1 MHFIAIGLN
10 HKTAP
15 VHLREQVSFTSAT
28 LCAFLN
34 RLKLPQNGASPP
46 AGTILHETVILSTCN
61 RLEYFAVTPHP
72 EAGVEEIIARLSD
85 TFGVAAETFRPHL
98 YILRD
103 DAVVEHLMRVAAGL
117 DSMVLGEAQILGQVV
132 TAYQTAAAHHTAGPF
147 LCRLFERAI
156 HAGKRARTETGIGL
170 NPASI
175 SSVAV
180 QLARRHLG
188 GLAGKTVMILGA
200 GEMGTLAMKVLV
212 NEGVGQ
218 LLIVNRTRQ
227 RAVTIAERWNAEP
240 YTFDDMP
247 TALARADL
255 VIASTAAPHAVLRK
269 PQVAQAV
276 AARPDRPLLIVD
288 IALPR
293 DVEPDVADLPNVH
306 LHNLDHLQAQIAENL
321 KAREQEIPN
330 VEAILAEETAA
341 FLHWQRSLGVKPTIT
356 TFRRQFD
363 ALRRQ
368 ELERALNRLTN
379 LSQREQKIVTE
390 LSHRLMNKFL
400 HPPTA
405 RLRAEAANGNGFL
418 YAKALHEL
426 FALEAGSQEAGNGK
440 QGLRN

>member
-34 RLKLPQNGASPP
+34 QLPLSQKGASPP
-46 AGTILHETVILSTCN
+46 ADTALQETVILSTCN
-61 RLEYFAVTPHP
+61 RLEYYAATSRP
-72 EAGVEEIIARLSD
+72 EAAIEEIIARLSRN
-85 TFGVAAETFRPHL
+85 FGVAVETFRPHL

-103 DAVVEHLMRVAAGL
+103 EAVVEHLMRVAAGL

-132 TAYQTAAAHHTAGPF
+132 TAYQTATAHRAAGPF

-180 QLARRHLG
+180 QMARRHLG
-188 GLAGKTVMILGA
+188 DLSDKTVMILGA

-212 NEGVGQ
+212 NEGVGR

-227 RAVTIAERWNAEP
+227 RAVAIAERWNAEP
-240 YTFDDMP
+240 YTFDDMQ

-255 VIASTAAPHAVLRK
+255 VIASTAAPHAVLHK
-269 PQVAQAV
+269 PQVAQAM
-276 AARPDRPLLIVD
+276 ASRPDRPLLIVD

-293 DVEPDVADLPNVH
+293 DVEPDVTDIPNVH
-306 LHNLDHLQAQIAENL
+306 LHNLDHLQIQITENL
-321 KAREQEIPN
+321 KAREREIPK
-330 VEAILAEETAA
+330 VETILAEETAA

-363 ALRRQ
+363 AIRRR
-368 ELERALNRLTN
+368 ELERALNRLPN
-379 LSQREQKIVTE
+379 LSEREQKIVAE

-418 YAKALHEL
+418 YARALHEL
-426 FALEAGSQEAGNGK
+426 FGLEVEAQK
-440 QGLRN
+440 

>member
-34 RLKLPQNGASPP
+34 RLPSPSKNAAP
-46 AGTILHETVILSTCN
+46 PTATALHETVILSTCN
-61 RLEYFAVTPHP
+61 RLEYYAATPHP
-72 EAGVEEIIARLSD
+72 DAAAEEIIARLSD

-98 YILRD
+98 YTLRD
-103 DAVVEHLMRVAAGL
+103 EAVVEHLMRVAAGL

-132 TAYQTAAAHHTAGPF
+132 TAYQTATAHHAAGPF
-147 LCRLFERAI
+147 LSRLFERAI

-180 QLARRHLG
+180 HMARRHLSD
-188 GLAGKTVMILGA
+188 LSGKTVMILGA

-227 RAVTIAERWNAEP
+227 RAVALAERWHAEP
-240 YTFDDMP
+240 HTFDDMLP
-247 TALARADL
+247 ALARADL
-255 VIASTAAPHAVLRK
+255 VIASTAAPHAVLHK
-269 PQVAQAV
+269 PQVAQAM

-293 DVEPDVADLPNVH
+293 DVEPDVTDVPNVH
-306 LHNLDHLQAQIAENL
+306 LHNLDHLQAQIADNL
-321 KAREQEIPN
+321 KAREREIPK

-363 ALRRQ
+363 AIRRQ
-368 ELERALNRLTN
+368 ELERALNRLPN
-379 LSQREQKIVTE
+379 LSEREQKIVAE

-418 YAKALHEL
+418 YAKTLHEL
-426 FALEAGSQEAGNGK
+426 FALEVDSQGVGSRE
-440 QGLRN
+440 